1 MLKFNNQLL
10 GLKLILVMKMSPTI
24 LKVLVIAQLLMI
36 IREQFLLLQL
46 HKVPIL
52 QNKTLLKLGNQI
64 ALKQSIIKFIIMAMM
79 VKNIRINSIITGAI
93 PTTLELMVLATLT
106 NSIPIGVGLIIL
118 ELTAHVGMIS
128 L

>member
-10 GLKLILVMKMSPTI
+10 ILVMKMSSTI
-24 LKVLVIAQLLMI
+24 LKVLVIAQLVMI

-52 QNKTLLKLGNQI
+52 QNKTLLKLDNQI

-79 VKNIRINSIITGAI
+79 VKNIRTNSIITGAT
-93 PTTLELMVLATLT
+93 PTTLELMVRVIPT

-118 ELTAHVGMIS
+118 ELTVRVGMIS

>member
-79 VKNIRINSIITGAI
+79 VKNIRISSIITGVI

>member
-1 MLKFNNQLL
+1 
-10 GLKLILVMKMSPTI
+10 
-24 LKVLVIAQLLMI
+24 
-36 IREQFLLLQL
+36 
-46 HKVPIL
+46 
-52 QNKTLLKLGNQI
+52 
-64 ALKQSIIKFIIMAMM
+64 MAMM
-79 VKNIRINSIITGAI
+79 VKNIRISSIITGVI